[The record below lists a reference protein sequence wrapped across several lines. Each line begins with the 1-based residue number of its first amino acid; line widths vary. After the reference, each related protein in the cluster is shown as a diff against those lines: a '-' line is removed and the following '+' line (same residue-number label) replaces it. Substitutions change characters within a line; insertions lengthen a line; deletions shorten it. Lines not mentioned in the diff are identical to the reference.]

1 MAPARSGY
9 QRPGTYST
17 GTTKS
22 KPKYIQPRAKLSAL
36 GKAYNKVR
44 WLCYFL
50 PLFGFIMIWY
60 SIYLALFTSEDIIIV
75 QTLIAAAGVMT
86 YLAIYYNKRI

>member
-1 MAPARSGY
+1 MAPGRAGY

-17 GTTKS
+17 ATKS
-22 KPKYIQPRAKLSAL
+22 KPKYIQPRTKLSPL
-36 GKAYNKVR
+36 GRAYNKVR

-50 PLFGFIMIWY
+50 PLFGFIIIWY
-60 SIYLALFTSEDIIIV
+60 SIYLALFTNEDIIIV

>member
-1 MAPARSGY
+1 MAAGRGF
-9 QRPGTYST
+9 QRPASYSSST
-17 GTTKS
+17 AKS
-22 KPKYIQPRAKLSAL
+22 KPKYVQPRVKLSML

-50 PLFGFIMIWY
+50 PLFGFIIIWFA
-60 SIYLALFTSEDIIIV
+60 IYLALFTNVNLLKI

>member
-1 MAPARSGY
+1 MAAGRGY
-9 QRPGTYST
+9 QRPAAYSSS
-17 GTTKS
+17 TTKS
-22 KPKYIQPRAKLSAL
+22 KPKYIQPRAKLSLL
-36 GKAYNKVR
+36 GRAYNKVR

-50 PLFGFIMIWY
+50 PLFGFIIIWY
-60 SIYLALFTSEDIIIV
+60 AIYIAIMWPDDMLQA